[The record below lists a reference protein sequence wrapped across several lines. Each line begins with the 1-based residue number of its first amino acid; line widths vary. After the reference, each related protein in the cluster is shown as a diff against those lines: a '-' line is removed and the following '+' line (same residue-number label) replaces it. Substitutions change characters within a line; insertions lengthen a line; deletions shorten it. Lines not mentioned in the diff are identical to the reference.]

1 MFMTDSQ
8 KPELSIIIVNYNTKQ
23 LTCNC
28 INSIKEKTKDLRY
41 EIIVVDNASHDDS
54 VSFLKQNFSDLIIL
68 ESPENIGFGRANN
81 LAADVAHADTLFLL
95 NSDTII
101 VDNSIK
107 VLYDYL
113 QEHPKTGV
121 CGGLLLNEDGSIGH
135 SSSPQLTLTHY
146 LRSYLPA
153 CFHKIPIE
161 ERVSNV
167 TEVGYICGADMMV
180 RKNVFEEAG
189 RFDSDFFLYYEES
202 ELSYRIKKKDYRIQ
216 LVPLARIIHLG
227 GSSGT
232 AKEEL
237 SEFILQEQWYSR
249 FLYFR
254 KVYSSRHPYYL
265 YVLHLLIGNAKIICS
280 PARREVWK
288 NRLRHMRKAFKKYKE
303 YACLKKSG
311 GCMTELIPV
320 VNAHERSME

>member
-1 MFMTDSQ
+1 MTDSR

-28 INSIKEKTKDLRY
+28 VNSIKEKTKDLQY

-54 VSFLKQNFSDLIIL
+54 VACLKQNFSDLIII

-81 LAADVAHADTLFLL
+81 LAANVARADTLFLL

-101 VDNSIK
+101 IDNSIK

-113 QEHPKTGV
+113 QAHPETGV
-121 CGGLLLNEDGSIGH
+121 CGGLLLNEDGSIGY

-146 LRSYLPA
+146 FWSYLPS
-153 CFHKIPIE
+153 CFHKVPVE
-161 ERVSNV
+161 KRVSDV
-167 TEVGYICGADMMV
+167 TDVGYVIGADMMV

-189 RFDSDFFLYYEES
+189 RFDPDFFLYCEES
-202 ELSYRIKKKDYRIQ
+202 ELSYRIKKQNYRIQ
-216 LVPLARIIHLG
+216 LIPSARIIHLSG
-227 GSSGT
+227 MSGS
-232 AKEEL
+232 AKKEL

-265 YVLHLLIGNAKIICS
+265 YVLHHLIGIAKIVCS
-280 PARREVWK
+280 PTRREEWK
-288 NRLRHMRKAFKKYKE
+288 NRLKHMRKAFKRYKE
-303 YACLKKSG
+303 YACLKTVK
-311 GCMTELIPV
+311 
-320 VNAHERSME
+320 